1 MNTFSPWTIRS
12 FLTILSRS
20 HIKYLVGMAMATVL
34 WAIDDSAIRPYLLK
48 LIIDIMS
55 DTTTVPTHTEHLW
68 YIIALYITIRMSVS
82 LLVRWWDWLHV
93 HLVPSLKATTMQ
105 KLTTYAVG
113 HAYGFTH
120 QHGAGTLASS
130 ISTAAEGAPQLLVPF
145 VGRFLGSTCRV
156 LFALALFWYT
166 LPLAAFFMTLW
177 VLFFLTSGITWAYI
191 ARSLADNAANTYAQ
205 VTGELVD
212 TLTNRISILLC
223 NQTQHEAK
231 IASWWGKKWI
241 TSEQTRDLALV
252 KLYLI
257 QGISFVIFELL
268 SLAIIVKGWQAGTIT
283 AGDASLV
290 VSVNMVLLEALWD
303 IPQEVTQ
310 FVRALGRVSQGLRTI
325 MVPYHISEAPGA
337 PQLEVSTGTITFER
351 VHFGYNT
358 HKSLFSNLSTKIKAG
373 QKVGIVGYSGSGKTT
388 FVHLLLRFFD
398 IQSGRILIDQQ
409 NIATVTQESLRHAIT
424 FLPQEPILFRRSL
437 RENICYCAE
446 TINNEMMEHAAK
458 LAGIHDLIMSF
469 PKGYD
474 TVVGLDEVHFSL
486 GQRQRIMFA
495 RAFLKNTPIIIM
507 DEATSALDS
516 VAEQEIHASMQLLTA
531 GKTTL
536 VIAHRLSTLLTMD
549 RILVFDQGAIVED
562 GIHDDLIALKGH
574 YYTLWQTQTCMV
586 V

>member
-1 MNTFSPWTIRS
+1 MTTQHPWTIRS
-12 FLTILSRS
+12 FLNILTKS
-20 HIKYLVGMAMATVL
+20 HIKYLLGMALATIL

-48 LIIDIMS
+48 LIIDVMS
-55 DTTTVPTHTEHLW
+55 DPAGPAPHAHTIW
-68 YIIALYITIRMSVS
+68 YIIIAYIIIRMIIS

-93 HLVPSLKATTMQ
+93 HVVPAIKATTMQ

-130 ISTAAEGAPQLLVPF
+130 ISTAAEGTPQLLIPF

-156 LFALALFWYT
+156 LFALGLFWYT

-177 VLFFLTSGITWAYI
+177 VLFFLTSGILWAHI

-212 TLTNRISILLC
+212 TLTNRISILLG
-223 NQTQHEAK
+223 NQIKHEAH
-231 IASWWGKKWI
+231 IANLWGKKWI
-241 TSEQTRDLALV
+241 ISEQKRDMALV
-252 KLYLI
+252 KLYLM
-257 QGISFVIFELL
+257 QGISFVIFEFIAL
-268 SLAIIVKGWQAGTIT
+268 SIIIKGWQAGTIT

-290 VSVNMVLLEALWD
+290 ISVNMVLLEALWD

-325 MVPYHISEAPGA
+325 MVPYDIIDKQQA
-337 PQLEVSTGTITFER
+337 PQLRVNNGTITFDT
-351 VHFGYNT
+351 VNFGYTPEKN
-358 HKSLFSNLSTKIKAG
+358 LFHNLSVEIRAG

-398 IQSGRILIDQQ
+398 IKSGHIMIDQQ
-409 NIATVTQESLRHAIT
+409 DISATTQESLRDAIT

-437 RENICYCAE
+437 RENICYCSEAVS
-446 TINNEMMEHAAK
+446 TAAMEHAAQ
-458 LAGIHDLIMSF
+458 LAGIHDLIISF

-474 TVVGLDEVHFSL
+474 TVVGLDDVHFSL

-516 VAEQEIHASMQLLTA
+516 VAEQAIHNSTKLLTK

-549 RILVFDQGAIVED
+549 RLLVFDQGAIVED
-562 GIHDDLIALKGH
+562 GTHEELLALKGH
-574 YYTLWQTQTCMV
+574 YYTLWQTQMCMLV
-586 V
+586 